1 MSEREGELAPE
12 SVSAVCLELGG
23 KKKKKKAKPVVY
35 RRLERCVPFASAC
48 HMVVHM
54 HSSAHTPMHT
64 GTLVAIE
71 TLLTG
76 RS

>member
-1 MSEREGELAPE
+1 MSGREGERAPE
-12 SVSAVCLELGG
+12 KVSAVCLELGE
-23 KKKKKKAKPVVY
+23 KKTEAKPVVY

-54 HSSAHTPMHT
+54 HSSTHTHMHT

-76 RS
+76 RL